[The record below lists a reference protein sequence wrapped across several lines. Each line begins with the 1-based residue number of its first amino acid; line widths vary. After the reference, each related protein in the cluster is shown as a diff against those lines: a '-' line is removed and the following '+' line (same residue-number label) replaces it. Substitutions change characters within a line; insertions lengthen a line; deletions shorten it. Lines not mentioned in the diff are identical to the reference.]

1 MTLRKPRVALH
12 TLTAALALF
21 VVSCNR
27 RPAEP
32 KNAVPPSPTATGTG
46 TSGTIGRTDAAGTGA
61 TPVAAPDASG
71 SEVLRDPEAIK
82 ALERMGDYLRT
93 LKAFQVRSETN
104 RDEVLDDGQ
113 NVEFDGVADMIV
125 QRPNRLRADV
135 TSDKQQRLYF
145 YNGSTLSIWARRVNY
160 YATVP
165 APPTIRELV
174 DTLSDKYDIELPLA
188 DLFYWSDRASTSGI
202 TTATNLGASQIGG
215 VTCEHLAFRQE
226 DVDWE
231 VWIQQGDYPL
241 PRKIVIRTLTD
252 EARPRFAAVLTWNLA
267 PSFNDAAF
275 TFVPPTDAR
284 RITLAEVRAAASER
298 SSGH

>member
-1 MTLRKPRVALH
+1 MTA
-12 TLTAALALF
+12 TLVLVL
-21 VVSCNR
+21 VSCVSCNR
-27 RPAEP
+27 QPAEP
-32 KNAVPPSPTATGTG
+32 KNAAPPPTSPTSAAG
-46 TSGTIGRTDAAGTGA
+46 TSGTIAQTEAARANA
-61 TPVAAPDASG
+61 TPVAAPDASS
-71 SEVLRDPEAIK
+71 SETSRDPGAIK

-104 RDEVLDDGQ
+104 KDEVLDDGQ
-113 NVEFDGVADMIV
+113 NVEFDGVVDMIV

-145 YNGSTLSIWARRVNY
+145 YNGTTLSVWARRVNY

-188 DLFYWSDRASTSGI
+188 DLFYWSDRASTGSI
-202 TTATNLGASQIGG
+202 TDATDLGPSQIGG
-215 VTCEHLAFRQE
+215 VTCEHFAFRQE
-226 DVDWE
+226 GVDWQ

-275 TFVPPTDAR
+275 TFVPPADAK
-284 RITLAEVRAAASER
+284 RITLAEVRAAAVER
-298 SSGH
+298 ASGH

>member
-27 RPAEP
+27 QPAEP
-32 KNAVPPSPTATGTG
+32 KNAAPPPSPTATGT
-46 TSGTIGRTDAAGTGA
+46 SGTIARTDAAGTSA
-61 TPVAAPDASG
+61 APVAASDASA
-71 SEVLRDPEAIK
+71 SETLRDPEAIK
-82 ALERMGDYLRT
+82 ALEKMGDYLRT

-145 YNGSTLSIWARRVNY
+145 YNGSTLSVWARRVNY

-188 DLFYWSDRASTSGI
+188 DLFYWSDRATTSSI
-202 TTATNLGASQIGG
+202 TSATNLGASQIGG

-226 DVDWE
+226 GVDWE
-231 VWIQQGDYPL
+231 VWIQEGDYPL

-275 TFVPPTDAR
+275 TFVPPADAK

-298 SSGH
+298 ASGH